1 MKDQKPNGIEE
12 GEEKEKEEEI
22 IEETVETVIVEEGPT
37 PKPRFSAPSRRAL
50 ILVLFVLV
58 LAVALY
64 KNKGLFFAAMVNGR
78 PITRFSEIQELEKRY
93 GKTTL
98 DSLITKA
105 LIQEEIQKQKVSI
118 SQKEID
124 DEIKR
129 LEDMLSK
136 QNQKLDD
143 ALLIEGI
150 TKTELISQIKT
161 QKEIEKIIAKD
172 IIVTDKEVT
181 DYIASNSA
189 NTPKDIKVDDL
200 KAQVRKS
207 LQDQKMQER
216 FQTWLDDLRK
226 KAKIDYFLKF

>member
-1 MKDQKPNGIEE
+1 MKDQKPDRIGRN
-12 GEEKEKEEEI
+12 EKEKEEI
-22 IEETVETVIVEEGPT
+22 IEETVETVIVEKET
-37 PKPRFSAPSRRAL
+37 TTKPRFSAPPRRTL
-50 ILVLFVLV
+50 ILVLFVIV

-64 KNKGLFFAAMVNGR
+64 KNKGLFFAAVVNGK

-105 LIQEEIQKQKVSI
+105 LIQDEIQKQKVSI

-129 LEDMLSK
+129 LEDTLSK
-136 QNQKLDD
+136 QSQKLDD

-150 TKTELISQIKT
+150 TRTELINQIKT

-172 IIVTDKEVT
+172 VSVTDKEVT

-189 NTPKDIKVDDL
+189 STPKDAKLEDV
-200 KAQVRKS
+200 KAQVKQS
-207 LQDQKMQER
+207 LKDQKMQER
-216 FQTWLDDLRK
+216 FQTWLTDLRK